1 MRRIA
6 FFAVLALSLA
16 ILLPAAT
23 LQKLTLGDMSRKSTA
38 IVRARVLSSY
48 AQQHGSIIYTH
59 YRIQVSEWWKG
70 SGAAALD
77 VVVPGGLAGGLR
89 QTISG
94 APQLLAGGDQVFF
107 LWTGSSGLTHIIGL
121 SQGLFKVQR
130 DASGEVTATRTAS
143 TETVL
148 DPASGQSVGDESLSF
163 RLSDLHQRVSAAIS
177 TGGQQ

>member
-6 FFAVLALSLA
+6 LFAVLALSLV

-23 LQKLTLGDMSRKSTA
+23 LQKLTLGDMSQKSTA

-70 SGAAALD
+70 SGATALD

-89 QTISG
+89 QTFSG
-94 APQLLAGGDQVFF
+94 APQLPSGGEHVLF
-107 LWTGSSGLTHIIGL
+107 LWTGSGGLTHIIGL

-130 DASGEVTATRTAS
+130 DANGEIMARRAAS
-143 TETVL
+143 TETML
-148 DPASGQSVGDESLSF
+148 DPASGRSVGDEALTF
-163 RLSDLHQRVSAAIS
+163 HLSDLHQRVSAAIS
-177 TGGQQ
+177 AGGQK

>member
-1 MRRIA
+1 MRSLA
-6 FFAVLALSLA
+6 LFAVLAFSLA

-23 LQKLTLGDMSRKSTA
+23 LQKLTLGDMSQKSSA
-38 IVRARVLSSY
+38 IVRARVLSSH

-70 SGAAALD
+70 SGAPALD

-94 APQLLAGGDQVFF
+94 APQLPSGDELVLF
-107 LWTGSSGLTHIIGL
+107 LWTGPSGRTHIIGL

-130 DASGEVTATRTAS
+130 DADGQIMATRAAS
-143 TETVL
+143 TETML
-148 DPASGQSVGDESLSF
+148 DPASGRSVGDEALTF
-163 RLSDLHQRVSAAIS
+163 RLSDLHQRVSAAMS
-177 TGGQQ
+177 SGGQK